1 MTDNTHTIVIN
12 CTQEA
17 AEAIHAA
24 INSHQGAQSHV
35 TERKNLAGET
45 AAWIVI
51 ATVAGQVL
59 PHILGVI
66 KEYLSN
72 NRVKKFVVGDIE
84 IENPSPEDIERLWT
98 IIDARGKKD

>member
-1 MTDNTHTIVIN
+1 MTDNNHTIVIN

-17 AEAIHAA
+17 AEAMQAA
-24 INSHQGAQSHV
+24 INSQQGTQSYV

-59 PHILGVI
+59 PHILGVV

-98 IIDARGKKD
+98 IIGARGQKD

>member
-1 MTDNTHTIVIN
+1 MTDNNHTIVIN

-17 AEAIHAA
+17 AEAILAV
-24 INSHQGAQSHV
+24 INSQQGTQSHV

-45 AAWIVI
+45 AAWIVV
-51 ATVAGQVL
+51 ATIAGQVL
-59 PHILGVI
+59 PHVLGVV

-98 IIDARGKKD
+98 IIDARGKGD